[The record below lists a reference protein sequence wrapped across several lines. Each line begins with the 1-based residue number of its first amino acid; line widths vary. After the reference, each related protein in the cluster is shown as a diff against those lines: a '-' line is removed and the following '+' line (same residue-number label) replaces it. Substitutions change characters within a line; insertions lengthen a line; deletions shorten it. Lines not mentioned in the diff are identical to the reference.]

1 MKCSN
6 GGIVASL
13 RAGAL
18 SFSTPSDEVS
28 VNNRAKGGLMRGRLN
43 TSDIILLTILA
54 GCLLIVDSQ
63 ILVALR

>member
-13 RAGAL
+13 RARAP
-18 SFSTPSDEVS
+18 SFIIPSDEVS
-28 VNNRAKGGLMRGRLN
+28 DNDSAKEGLMSRLN

-54 GCLLIVDSQ
+54 GRLLIVDSQ

>member
-6 GGIVASL
+6 RRHRCESPG
-13 RAGAL
+13 AGAELQTRSL
-18 SFSTPSDEVS
+18 SNDA
-28 VNNRAKGGLMRGRLN
+28 AKGGLMRRRLN

-54 GCLLIVDSQ
+54 GCVLIVGSQ